1 MRPFHRWLG
10 IGSSIVLL
18 LAAVTGILWA
28 YAPHL
33 YWKPGYLEKK
43 HSVPH
48 PPFDSIATTHQEIAR
63 RVSQEFGA
71 SAAITSINL
80 RSDAGMAFFEVA
92 VLADGKESTVLFDEA
107 GNKISPIDAALAER
121 IARQYVPGNPTLATI
136 VLLPQW
142 QHRSYKIH
150 ENVWRVR
157 FADEAESEVFLSA
170 YSGKILEDQDKARRF
185 HFWVMRLH
193 QLNFFG
199 FKKVLTII
207 PGSALILL
215 VVSGLVISRKR
226 RARRTLEKADRKAGA
241 SV

>member
-107 GNKISPIDAALAER
+107 GNKIS
-121 IARQYVPGNPTLATI
+121 
-136 VLLPQW
+136 LPQW